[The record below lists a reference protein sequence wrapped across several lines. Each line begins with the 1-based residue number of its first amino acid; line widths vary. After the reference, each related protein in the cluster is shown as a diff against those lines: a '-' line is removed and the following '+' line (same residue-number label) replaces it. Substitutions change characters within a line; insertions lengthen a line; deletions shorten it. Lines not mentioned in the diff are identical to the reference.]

1 MKPCVTAKKMYPS
14 QEIAEDAL
22 IEARTQFEY
31 KENQGPIGVYQCE
44 DCGYYHLTSKGK
56 MNDRLATQLKDGKI
70 KLQKE
75 ANRWTEKFRKH

>member
-1 MKPCVTAKKMYPS
+1 MKPCVSTKKMYPS

-31 KENQGPIGVYQCE
+31 AINKGPIGVYLCE
-44 DCGYYHLTSKGK
+44 DCGNYHLTSQGK
-56 MNDRLATQLKDGKI
+56 MNERLATQLKDGKI

-75 ANRWTEKFRKH
+75 ANEWLNKLKKR